1 MYNLLKKLVTIISF
15 YDYLVK
21 IQQVRFTLGIEDVEV
36 FGELKRLLPKPLEK
50 KCISKI
56 IWTKLTKIWVNW

>member
-1 MYNLLKKLVTIISF
+1 MYNLLEKLVTIISY

-36 FGELKRLLPKPLEK
+36 FGELKMLLPKPLEN
-50 KCISKI
+50 KCISKV
-56 IWTKLTKIWVNW
+56 IWTKLTKIWATW